1 LPRAGAS
8 KNNNDYNIMYLYFN
22 GKLNSN
28 FEEGTIKMGKLSEQF
43 AWANINTKYKSS

>member
-1 LPRAGAS
+1 
-8 KNNNDYNIMYLYFN
+8 MYLYFN

-43 AWANINTKYKSS
+43 AWANINTKYKSSQYAILRFVQGDSEKK